1 MRLKLSSEV
10 LTTSRILVNTV
21 WIIQLKN
28 RTTFCLWY
36 IDPVLNFFFF
46 FFGKRK
52 VMQNIIEEEWA
63 RKWHVILRLCALR
76 VKIMANITS
85 FYRLAPEL
93 FWCMRFQCKLA
104 NQKSKIFKP
113 SFTPWMIVNE
123 REELASKNPFQKT
136 RLAIIWIRIWFHDSI
151 TRPWTNKQSQP
162 NCIWIFNIL
171 YLHLTLI

>member
-1 MRLKLSSEV
+1 MN
-10 LTTSRILVNTV
+10 NT
-21 WIIQLKN
+21 
-28 RTTFCLWY
+28 
-36 IDPVLNFFFF
+36 
-46 FFGKRK
+46 
-52 VMQNIIEEEWA
+52 IEEQNNFLSLVHRPCLEFLFLLFWKKKGNA
-63 RKWHVILRLCALR
+63 EHNWRRVSKKVTCHIEIVCVR

-123 REELASKNPFQKT
+123 REELASKNPFQKK